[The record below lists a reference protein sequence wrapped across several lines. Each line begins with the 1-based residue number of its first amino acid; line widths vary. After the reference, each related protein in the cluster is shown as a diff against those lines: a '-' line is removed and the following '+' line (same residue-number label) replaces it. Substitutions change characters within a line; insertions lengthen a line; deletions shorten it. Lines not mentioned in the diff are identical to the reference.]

1 MMGLIVELILSWI
14 LLWLFSK
21 SNLLVLGISPTKPRA
36 YNLLAGFLIA
46 SVCCFFYYWS
56 MAALSG
62 SHLEVNKDFGVPKF
76 FKSSWW
82 VLNSVLFEEF
92 IFRGALLYIA
102 IKMLGARNAC
112 ILSAIA
118 FGIYHWFSYGAFGN
132 IGQMLIIFIMTG
144 IWGLMFAYAFAKTKS
159 MYLPIGLHFGWNLV
173 NTVVFSQGPIG
184 QQLLIATSNKKPE
197 VNLSLLYFILQ
208 IVGVPILVYLYLRTQ
223 KKGHEYHR

>member
-1 MMGLIVELILSWI
+1 MTGLIVELILSWV

-21 SNLLVLGISPTKPRA
+21 SNLLMLGISPTKPRI
-36 YNLLAGFLIA
+36 YNLLSGFLIA
-46 SVCCFFYYWS
+46 SVFCFIYYYS
-56 MAALSG
+56 VAGLSG
-62 SHLEVNKDFGVPKF
+62 SSLVFNSDFGAGKF

-102 IKMLGARNAC
+102 IQKLGTRNAC
-112 ILSAIA
+112 ILSAVA

-132 IGQMLIIFIMTG
+132 IRQMLIIFIMTG

-173 NTVVFSQGPIG
+173 NTVVFSQGPLG
-184 QQLLIATSNKKPE
+184 QQLLITSSNKKLGG
-197 VNLSLLYFILQ
+197 NLSLVFFVLQ
-208 IVGVPILVYLYLRTQ
+208 IVAVPIMVYMYLRSQ
-223 KKGHEYHR
+223 KKGHEYYR